1 MTGFPAKTKFTPHQ
15 ARAATNSTIM
25 AIWNFFVDGV
35 SKNSP
40 CWAARLA
47 RCRHV

>member
-1 MTGFPAKTKFTPHQ
+1 MTGFPTRAKFTPHQ
-15 ARAATNSTIM
+15 NRAASSTAIM
-25 AIWNFFVDGV
+25 TVWNFFVDGV

-47 RCRHV
+47 RCRQA